1 MSFLLPLPLFQKK
14 YTRCKWLAY
23 VGFFPRRKTIFYAGG
38 KRLPSG
44 GQGGQGCSPGHRS
57 AATKENET
65 QAMASRA
72 SILDAFQTNPRTR
85 TVCQQRFQS
94 ASACVCVPQV
104 PSASERLWKTS
115 WSTKHEQRST
125 HAAHTINSVF
135 SFRHFI
141 RKNPGSQADNQRIS
155 YSKEENILVSYLAE

>member
-23 VGFFPRRKTIFYAGG
+23 VGFFPRRKTIFYAWGN
-38 KRLPSG
+38 RLPSG

-72 SILDAFQTNPRTR
+72 SIRDAFQTNPRTR
-85 TVCQQRFQS
+85 TVCQRRFQS
-94 ASACVCVPQV
+94 ASACASIRSEEAMVPYHSTQ
-104 PSASERLWKTS
+104 AGKERYHGEF
-115 WSTKHEQRST
+115 STMT
-125 HAAHTINSVF
+125 C
-135 SFRHFI
+135 
-141 RKNPGSQADNQRIS
+141 
-155 YSKEENILVSYLAE
+155 